1 MWIIYSLACGIVLAL
16 IVFFA
21 LSIRKSRGA
30 NSNYNEY
37 ELNEYNNPY
46 TWKDKGNYD

>member
-1 MWIIYSLACGIVLAL
+1 MWIIYSLACGVVLAL

-30 NSNYNEY
+30 NSNYTEFSID
-37 ELNEYNNPY
+37 EVPVESL
-46 TWKDKGNYD
+46 WRHDD

>member
-1 MWIIYSLACGIVLAL
+1 MWIIYSLACGVVLAL

-30 NSNYNEY
+30 NSNYTEFSID
-37 ELNEYNNPY
+37 EVPVESLWRKNN
-46 TWKDKGNYD
+46 D